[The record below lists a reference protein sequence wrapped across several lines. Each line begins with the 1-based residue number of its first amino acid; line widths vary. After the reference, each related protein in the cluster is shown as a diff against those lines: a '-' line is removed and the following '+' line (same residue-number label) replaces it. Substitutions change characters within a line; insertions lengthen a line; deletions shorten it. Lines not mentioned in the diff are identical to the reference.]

1 MLKYG
6 FGIPAQN
13 AWFFAWREENF
24 TALISILGAMEAWIA
39 YLMKCARLVSW
50 HYWTFQDISVISF
63 YTENGS
69 LVEWGEKRFI
79 LFVNAKIVKIF
90 GKTLS
95 KLYGCETGPGGM
107 WEWPYN

>member
-1 MLKYG
+1 M
-6 FGIPAQN
+6 
-13 AWFFAWREENF
+13 
-24 TALISILGAMEAWIA
+24 
-39 YLMKCARLVSW
+39 
-50 HYWTFQDISVISF
+50 ISF

-90 GKTLS
+90 EKTLS

-107 WEWPYN
+107 WE